1 MWVFGYG
8 SLIWKVDFPYEEKR
22 VGFITGFSRRF
33 WQGSTDHR
41 GVPGKGCVWGVA
53 YKLPSGREQEVKRYL
68 DHREKGGYRVIA
80 VNFHPRPSVTPT
92 RHTDTPHAPSQ
103 ALLYIGSNDNPDY
116 LGPAPLELIAN
127 QIVDAVGPSGRNT
140 EYLFSLAEA
149 LRTLLP
155 EDSDTHLFSLEDLVR
170 ERLTRTVYS
179 SSAVPCHC
187 AELLGDPRGK
197 EQGEGRGIKEQ
208 GRREERR
215 GEEEGMG
222 VKGRG
227 EEGRGSEEEGG
238 GGEEKERER
247 EGKKEGGGRICWGG
261 EGNNS
266 QDGSIAEM
274 EELPVPQNIKI
285 NNITCDSF
293 KINWDM
299 DCRAKVCITNYFIDL
314 NKKEHKNSNKFKH
327 KGSV

>member
-41 GVPGKGCVWGVA
+41 GVPGKVLDGDRGSMLSTSLQVLDGDRGSMLSTSLQVLDGDRGSMLSTSLQPGRVVTLVEDPEGCVWGVA

-170 ERLTRTVYS
+170 ERLTRTKCVS
-179 SSAVPCHC
+179 GNHRRDAVDCQSCDCLQDHS
-187 AELLGDPRGK
+187 ELG
-197 EQGEGRGIKEQ
+197 QG
-208 GRREERR
+208 
-215 GEEEGMG
+215 
-222 VKGRG
+222 
-227 EEGRGSEEEGG
+227 
-238 GGEEKERER
+238 
-247 EGKKEGGGRICWGG
+247 
-261 EGNNS
+261 
-266 QDGSIAEM
+266 
-274 EELPVPQNIKI
+274 
-285 NNITCDSF
+285 
-293 KINWDM
+293 
-299 DCRAKVCITNYFIDL
+299 
-314 NKKEHKNSNKFKH
+314 
-327 KGSV
+327 

>member
-41 GVPGKGCVWGVA
+41 GVPGKVLDGDRGSMLSTSLQVLDGDRGSMLSTSLQGCVWGVA

-170 ERLTRTVYS
+170 ERLTRTKCVS
-179 SSAVPCHC
+179 GNHRRDAVDCQSCDCLQDHS
-187 AELLGDPRGK
+187 ELG
-197 EQGEGRGIKEQ
+197 QG
-208 GRREERR
+208 
-215 GEEEGMG
+215 
-222 VKGRG
+222 
-227 EEGRGSEEEGG
+227 
-238 GGEEKERER
+238 
-247 EGKKEGGGRICWGG
+247 
-261 EGNNS
+261 
-266 QDGSIAEM
+266 
-274 EELPVPQNIKI
+274 
-285 NNITCDSF
+285 
-293 KINWDM
+293 
-299 DCRAKVCITNYFIDL
+299 
-314 NKKEHKNSNKFKH
+314 
-327 KGSV
+327 